1 MRSAKITAALRLSWQ
16 PDVMHRSR
24 APIRCVWKKLA
35 GWLDCRTGFHPNN
48 AKASLGTPGWAA
60 AMGILPWPALGAQL
74 YSLIPQRRVLWAL
87 GFTVAFAV
95 SARLLR
101 AVTVSGTV
109 AGGVLAFL
117 LFVAG
122 GPGAFAALIAVFLL
136 TWVTTRLGHRRKR
149 QLGTAE
155 GHSGRSAS
163 QILANVGIAAATAL
177 VGLASRHPAPWLVA
191 SAAALAEAAADTT
204 SSEVGQAV
212 SDSAYLITDF
222 RPVPVGTD
230 GGISVAGTLAGI
242 AAAAAVAAVCAATR
256 MIAWHWW
263 LPVSAAGVLG
273 MFVDSFLGASF
284 ERRRLLNND
293 AVNLLSTIAAAL
305 FLLFLYWSR
314 QGKLPLL

>member
-1 MRSAKITAALRLSWQ
+1 MAI
-16 PDVMHRSR
+16 
-24 APIRCVWKKLA
+24 I
-35 GWLDCRTGFHPNN
+35 
-48 AKASLGTPGWAA
+48 
-60 AMGILPWPALGAQL
+60 PWPSLAAQL
-74 YSLIPQRRVLWAL
+74 HFLVPPRRLLWAL

-101 AVTVSGTV
+101 AVTVSGAV

-117 LFVAG
+117 LFAGG

-136 TWVTTRLGHRRKR
+136 TWVTTRTGHQRKR

-155 GHSGRSAS
+155 QRSGRSAA
-163 QILANVGIAAATAL
+163 QVVANVAIAAAAVL
-177 VGLASRHPAPWLVA
+177 VGLATRHPAAGLVA
-191 SAAALAEAAADTT
+191 GSAALAEAAADTT

-230 GGISVAGTLAGI
+230 GGISVAGTLTGV
-242 AAAAAVAAVCAATR
+242 AAALAIATVAWATR
-256 MIAWHWW
+256 LIAPHWL
-263 LPVSAAGVLG
+263 LPVAAAGVLG
-273 MFVDSFLGASF
+273 MFVDSFLGASL

-305 FLLFLYWSR
+305 FALFLYWSR
-314 QGKLPLL
+314 HGEFLLR